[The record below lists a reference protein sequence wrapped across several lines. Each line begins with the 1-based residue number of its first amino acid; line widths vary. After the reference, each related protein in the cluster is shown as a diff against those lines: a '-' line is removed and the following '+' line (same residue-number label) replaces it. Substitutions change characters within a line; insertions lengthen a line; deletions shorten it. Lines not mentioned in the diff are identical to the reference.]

1 MKYLDF
7 KSFAHL
13 AELCQRQN
21 GKTTEA
27 VKATLNRLMDI
38 SGPSRILFVGQNNQM
53 TEHSR
58 QLFTEKLKS
67 ARPELGVEITVNNQS
82 IIRFTSCTGEK
93 SISFTS
99 FGSMPIAARG
109 MTLDDIIFDIDLATV
124 FKTAAMSG
132 ERFLEIYQSI
142 APTMIRGLNA

>member
-27 VKATLNRLMDI
+27 VKETLNRLMDV
-38 SGPSRILFVGQNNQM
+38 SGPSRILFVCQNSQM
-53 TEHSR
+53 LDYSR
-58 QLFTEKLKS
+58 RLFTEKLKS
-67 ARPELGVEITVNNQS
+67 ARPELGIEITVNNPNM
-82 IIRFTSCTGEK
+82 IRFESCTGEK
-93 SISFTS
+93 FISFTS
-99 FGSMPIAARG
+99 FSSLPIAARG
-109 MTLDDIIFDIDLATV
+109 TTLDDIIFDIDLATV
-124 FKTAAMSG
+124 FKTANTA

-142 APTMIRGLNA
+142 APTMIRGFNA